1 MTAIVH
7 PKRTESLDSFFKKHC
22 VFTIFDL
29 YVLELMKKTVE
40 EAAKRSPCSFIDVKN
55 VCTCHA
61 RNLNFI
67 IKIGPV
73 KKCGDWKL
81 NPVEAD
87 ED

>member
-7 PKRTESLDSFFKKHC
+7 PKRTESLDFFYRKHC

-55 VCTCHA
+55 VSTCQYHA
-61 RNLNFI
+61 RNLSLV

-73 KKCGDWKL
+73 
-81 NPVEAD
+81 
-87 ED
+87 